1 MGSQPQSLTTPIHL
15 SSPTRFGAV
24 RVSDFEFNEAL
35 TTLVLN
41 MPLRVAGSHFP
52 LYLHRKLALA
62 SVPLTGEEWRTPLAR
77 SYGCF
82 CERQGSPGDCLELF
96 KDGPGLSGEDKR
108 DLALAL
114 SVNAALEA
122 RDKALRGMFST
133 TQLWTTLSLTL
144 TGYMALVA
152 APEPVSKGV
161 AAALALIMW
170 GYLGWELFELVEAY
184 FQLWEEAAESSTF
197 AELREAGERFGKV
210 IGPNSV
216 RILLLLGTAAVGETA
231 ALVSKAP
238 KLPGFAKAADA
249 LESHAGIRDV
259 LTAAQE
265 ADKVKVAVAEGTF
278 SVVLPANVVSM
289 AARGAPAR
297 VDPPKKKREV
307 HHIATVENSKSTL
320 RGGPWTQR
328 FKKIF
333 DKSDM
338 SMEDPAN
345 KVPVVGH
352 KGPHPEEYHQIVHDE
367 LYRATESCPD
377 KQACARALKQALQKL
392 AEEILTQGSRL
403 NRLLTKGQHPRSLS
417 WRSGT
422 SGCWMIS
429 ISRAAGNWMLPWILG
444 DRNSRPGC
452 SHEASLLTSKEDFGS
467 PSTSPVG
474 RSTSPCWRV
483 LPSPWSVPGWQPCS
497 PSWLPTMCSSFR
509 WTWTGRP
516 NPMSS

>member
-1 MGSQPQSLTTPIHL
+1 LGAWALIVLFLHAACATGVPRGGLLVGSSYRPPIPRFHEDARPPTAEAEAEGAEEGEAADKLVRLSL
-15 SSPTRFGAV
+15 PTRFGAV
-24 RVSDFEFNEAL
+24 QVSDFELNEAL

-41 MPLRVAGSHFP
+41 MPLRVAGSRFP

-62 SVPLTGEEWRTPLAR
+62 SFPLTGEEWRTSLAR
-77 SYGCF
+77 SYGSF
-82 CERQGSPGDCLELF
+82 CERQDTPGDCLGLF
-96 KDGPGLSGEDKR
+96 KDGPGLDGEDKR
-108 DLALAL
+108 DLSLAL

-122 RDKALRGMFST
+122 RDAELRGMFST
-133 TQLWTTLSLTL
+133 TQLWTTLSLTII
-144 TGYMALVA
+144 GYLALVA

-161 AAALALIMW
+161 AAALVLLMW
-170 GYLGWELFELVEAY
+170 GYLGWELFDLVRAY
-184 FQLWEEAAESSTF
+184 FTLWEEAAEASTF
-197 AELREAGERFGKV
+197 AELREAGDRFGKV

-216 RILLLLGTAAVGETA
+216 RILLLLATAAVGETA
-231 ALVSKAP
+231 ALVSRAP
-238 KLPGFAKAADA
+238 KLPGFAKAASA

-259 LTAAQE
+259 LTAVQE

-297 VDPPKKKREV
+297 ADPPKKLEV
-307 HHIATVENSKSTL
+307 HHIATVENSKSTA

-333 DKSDM
+333 DKAGM

-403 NRLLTKGQHPRSLS
+403 NRLLTKG
-417 WRSGT
+417 
-422 SGCWMIS
+422 
-429 ISRAAGNWMLPWILG
+429 AAP
-444 DRNSRPGC
+444 
-452 SHEASLLTSKEDFGS
+452 
-467 PSTSPVG
+467 
-474 RSTSPCWRV
+474 
-483 LPSPWSVPGWQPCS
+483 
-497 PSWLPTMCSSFR
+497 
-509 WTWTGRP
+509 
-516 NPMSS
+516 